1 MSKVFSY
8 KIIPWFSAACLSL
21 LLPFV
26 VGGNAWAQNCTE
38 KDVKA
43 QIQQLKDDKGRKVAI
58 DVLVNCGESAMFRRN
73 RYAIA
78 LLTQALSNNNP
89 VIRAYVASTMGKIGA
104 NAQDGVSGLMS
115 ALGDSDERVR
125 SNAAFALVQIARGV
139 EGEADKF
146 TEWNLGAIQ
155 RLEGLK
161 QSLEKAITALEKD
174 KRDWKSK
181 KKDIENLRLAR
192 NALQTKLNQLTEQN
206 LYQVV
211 KWVQNNPW
219 VWLAVAYLVGYL
231 GIFIVRPIW
240 LLKLDEVV
248 KPATFTIPV
257 VKLPVSLRYLLFLKY
272 HPRVLDAWVRE
283 RIHTAKEQFEG
294 RDTVK
299 KHEIY
304 VAEPILLNEQKI
316 DIPDFNAKVLKDAF
330 DKSQVR
336 VVIWGEGGS
345 GKTSLACQIA
355 KWAFA
360 AQKSDRICQH
370 QMLPILIEDDLHL
383 SLLETIGGLLK
394 ELTEEGKAIPEELL
408 KQLLRQQRILLIVDH
423 LSEMGEET
431 RRKIQPDNQ
440 DFPANALIVTS
451 RLKNILGS
459 EITPTF
465 IEPFRISVV
474 SLASFLNRYL
484 EKKGKAEL
492 FDGLDYSEAYRR
504 LEGMASVRQV
514 EAKTSNK
521 QGLTILLVKLY
532 AEQMI
537 AAKEGTS
544 TDELPD
550 NVPDLMLQYLNELN
564 KLTSDKLSNQ
574 KVHEIAQLVAWRCIE
589 PTFKPESAD
598 CKQVLTALEGLESDA
613 ETQAEKAQQHLK
625 YLESRLYLVRKKKPD
640 LQTLR
645 FTLDPL
651 AEYLAG
657 LHLVQQYGNDED
669 AWREIL
675 AQAEDKPGFPEEIKG
690 FLLALRDCCEV
701 KGKRAGVPEFVME
714 ELGKKAGLDPE
725 AVRRFQRQRRVRIL
739 IQELSAPEPEY
750 RARAV
755 EDLGKMGKD
764 AKPAISRL
772 RRLLDNDGEEAKTLR
787 EAANVLKQLGERKIP
802 ILIAEIKDGV
812 ESIRSAE
819 HPPIEEIHLGN
830 GVILEMLEIPGGTF
844 LMGSLPDEE
853 ESRDSQRP
861 QHQVTVVPFLMGKY
875 PITQAQWQAV
885 AALPQV
891 KRELKPNPSRFQGAN
906 RPVEGVNWYD
916 AVEFCA
922 RLSQEKGREFRLPSE
937 AEWEYACRAGTITP
951 FHFGETISTD
961 LANYHGSHFY
971 GSGVKGINR
980 RETTPVGMF
989 QVVNAFGLYDMHG
1002 NVWEWCLDDWHN
1014 NYEGA
1019 PTDGSAWF
1027 DDNDNL
1033 YQKPGYAVLRG
1044 GSWANNPTD
1053 SRSACRLNVSR
1064 AERVNLGISFG
1075 FRVVCAFGRTS
1086 L

>member
-1 MSKVFSY
+1 MSQSSSY
-8 KIIPWFSAACLSL
+8 KITFWFNAACLSL
-21 LLPFV
+21 LLPLFV
-26 VGGNAWAQNCTE
+26 SSNTWAQNCTPA
-38 KDVKA
+38 DVKE
-43 QIQQLKDDKGRKVAI
+43 QIQKLKDDKSRKAAS
-58 DVLVNCGESAMFRRN
+58 DELVKCGEN
-73 RYAIA
+73 AIA
-78 LLTQALSNNNP
+78 PLALALNDNP
-89 VIRAYVASTMGKIGA
+89 AIRAYAASTLGKIGA
-104 NAQDGVSGLMS
+104 DAQS
-115 ALGDSDERVR
+115 AVPALVRVLKRSDETLS
-125 SNAAFALVQIARGV
+125 SNATSALVQIAEGV
-139 EGEADKF
+139 QKEADNF
-146 TEWNLGAIQ
+146 TEWD
-155 RLEGLK
+155 LEAVQKLEALK
-161 QSLEKAITALEKD
+161 QSLDKAVTAVEQNKQGLKN
-174 KRDWKSK
+174 K
-181 KKDIENLRLAR
+181 KKYIDDLSQVSSRLETR
-192 NALQTKLNQLTEQN
+192 LEQLKEQTF
-206 LYQVV
+206 YQVV
-211 KWVQNNPW
+211 KWVKDNPW
-219 VWLAVAYLVGYL
+219 FWLAVGYLVGYL

-240 LLKLDEVV
+240 LLKLDEWV

-283 RIHTAKEQFEG
+283 RIHKAKEQFEG

-304 VAEPILLNEQKI
+304 VAEPILLNEHKV
-316 DIPDFNAKVLKDAF
+316 DIPDFNAKVLKDTF
-330 DKSQVR
+330 SQSQVR

-355 KWAFA
+355 KWAMKLG
-360 AQKSDRICQH
+360 KSDRICQH
-370 QMLPILIEDDLHL
+370 PILPILIEDEFDG

-394 ELTEEGKAIPEELL
+394 ELTQSGKVIPEELL

-431 RRKIQPDNQ
+431 RKKIQPDNQ
-440 DFPANALIVTS
+440 EFPANALIVTS

-465 IEPFRISVV
+465 IEPFRISVG

-514 EAKTSNK
+514 ETKTSNK

-564 KLTSDKLSNQ
+564 KSTSGELSHQ
-574 KVHEIAQLVAWRCIE
+574 KVHEIAQLVAWKCIE

-598 CKQVLTALEGLESDA
+598 CKQVLINLEALELDA
-613 ETQAEKAQQHLK
+613 ETAAEKAKQHLQ

-675 AQAEDKPGFPEEIKG
+675 AQAEHKPGFPEEIKG

-701 KGKRAGVPEFVME
+701 KGKRVGVPEFVVE

-725 AVRRFQRQRRVRIL
+725 VVRQFQRQRRVRML
-739 IQELSAPEPEY
+739 IQELSAPEAEY
-750 RARAV
+750 RARAA
-755 EDLGKMGKD
+755 EDLVKMGKD
-764 AKPAISRL
+764 AKPAIPRL
-772 RRLLDNDGEEAKTLR
+772 RRLLNNDSEVLKTRRETAKT
-787 EAANVLKQLGERKIP
+787 LKQLGEEIP
-802 ILIAEIKDGV
+802 MLIAEIKDGI
-812 ESIRSAE
+812 ESIRLVE
-819 HPPIEEIHLGN
+819 HPPTEEIDLGN
-830 GVILEMLEIPGGTF
+830 GVILEMVEIPGGTF
-844 LMGSLPDEE
+844 LMGSPPKEE
-853 ESRDSQRP
+853 ESSDRERP
-861 QHQVTVVPFLMGKY
+861 QHQVTVAPFLMGKY

-891 KRELKPNPSRFQGAN
+891 ERELKSNPSHFQGAN
-906 RPVEGVNWYD
+906 RPVEQVNWYD

-922 RLSQEKGREFRLPSE
+922 RVSQHTGREFRLPSE
-937 AEWEYACRAGTITP
+937 AEWEYACRAGTTTP
-951 FHFGETISTD
+951 FQFGETISTD
-961 LANYHGSHFY
+961 LANYNGSYIY
-971 GSGVKGINR
+971 GSGERGVSRG
-980 RETTPVGMF
+980 ETTPVGMF
-989 QVVNAFGLYDMHG
+989 QVANAFGLYDMHG
-1002 NVWEWCLDDWHN
+1002 NVWEWCLDDWHD

-1027 DDNDNL
+1027 DNNNNL
-1033 YQKPGYAVLRG
+1033 SQKKDYAVLRG
-1044 GSWANNPTD
+1044 GSWLTFPVLC
-1053 SRSACRLNVSR
+1053 RSAYRDFTYWAGRDYINYS
-1064 AERVNLGISFG
+1064 GG
-1075 FRVVCAFGRTS
+1075 FRVVCAFGRNIEYCFI

>member
-1 MSKVFSY
+1 MSRAFSY
-8 KIIPWFSAACLSL
+8 KIIPWFNAACLSL

-26 VGGNAWAQNCTE
+26 VGGNAWAQNCTPA
-38 KDVKA
+38 DVKG
-43 QIQQLKDDKGRKVAI
+43 QIQKLKDDKGRKAAS
-58 DVLVNCGESAMFRRN
+58 DVLVKCGESAMLRRN

-78 LLTQALSNNNP
+78 SLTQALSDGNP
-89 VIRAYVASTMGKIGA
+89 AIRAYTASIMGKIGA
-104 NAQDGVSGLMS
+104 DAQDGVSGLVE

-125 SNAAFALVQIARGV
+125 SNAASALVQIARGV
-139 EGEADKF
+139 QREADKF
-146 TEWNLGAIQ
+146 TEWDLGAIQ
-155 RLEGLK
+155 KLEGLK

-181 KKDIENLRLAR
+181 KKDIENLQLAR
-192 NALQTKLNQLTEQN
+192 RGLQTKLNQLTEQN

-211 KWVQNNPW
+211 KWVENNPW
-219 VWLAVAYLVGYL
+219 VWLAVGYLVGYL

-240 LLKLDEVV
+240 LLKLDEWV

-272 HPRVLDAWVRE
+272 HPRVLDAWVQE
-283 RIHTAKEQFEG
+283 RIHKAKKQFEG

-304 VAEPILLNEQKI
+304 VAEPILLNEQKVESQN
-316 DIPDFNAKVLKDAF
+316 FNAQALKDTF
-330 DKSQVR
+330 TKSQVR

-355 KWAFA
+355 QWAFA

-370 QMLPILIEDDLHL
+370 QILPILIEDELDG

-394 ELTEEGKAIPEELL
+394 ESTQEGKPIPEELL

-431 RRKIQPDNQ
+431 RKKIQPDNQ

-465 IEPFRISVV
+465 IEPFRISVG

-484 EKKGKAEL
+484 EKKDKAEL

-504 LEGMASVRQV
+504 LEGMASIRQV
-514 EAKTSNK
+514 ETTTPNK

-537 AAKEGTS
+537 VAKEGTY

-564 KLTSDKLSNQ
+564 KSTSGELSNQ
-574 KVHEIAQLVAWRCIE
+574 KVHEISQLVAWQCIQ

-613 ETQAEKAQQHLK
+613 ETRAEKAQQHLK

-657 LHLVQQYGNDED
+657 LHLVQQHGKDED

-675 AQAEDKPGFPEEIKG
+675 AQTEDKPGFPEEIKG

-701 KGKRAGVPEFVME
+701 KGKRAGAPEFVVE

-725 AVRRFQRQRRVRIL
+725 AVQQFQRKRRVRIL

-755 EDLGKMGKD
+755 EDLGKMGNKD
-764 AKPAISRL
+764 TNPAIPSL
-772 RRLLDNDGEEAKTLR
+772 RKLLENHSEVTEVRIEVAKL
-787 EAANVLKQLGERKIP
+787 LKQLGEDIP
-802 ILIAEIKDGV
+802 ILIAEINSGV
-812 ESIRSAE
+812 ESIRLKK
-819 HPPIEEIHLGN
+819 HPSTVEIDLGN
-830 GVILEMLEIPGGTF
+830 DVILEMVEIPGGTF
-844 LMGSLPDEE
+844 EMGSLPDEE
-853 ESRDSQRP
+853 ESEESRDSERP

-885 AALPQV
+885 AALPQIE
-891 KRELKPNPSRFQGAN
+891 RELKPNPSHFPGAN
-906 RPVEGVNWYD
+906 RPVEQVYWYD

-922 RLSQEKGREFRLPSE
+922 RLSKQQTGREFRLPSE
-937 AEWEYACRAGTITP
+937 AEWEYACRGGTTTP
-951 FHFGETISTD
+951 CHFGEAISTY
-961 LANYHGSHFY
+961 LANYNSSY
-971 GSGVKGINR
+971 S
-980 RETTPVGMF
+980 ETTPVGMF
-989 QVVNAFGLYDMHG
+989 QVANAFGLYDMHG
-1002 NVWEWCLDDWHN
+1002 NVWEWCLDDWHR
-1014 NYEGA
+1014 NYESA

-1027 DDNDNL
+1027 DNNDNL
-1033 YQKPGYAVLRG
+1033 YQKKTVSVLRG
-1044 GSWANNPTD
+1044 GSWVSNPTYC
-1053 SRSACRLNVSR
+1053 RSAYRINNTW
-1064 AERVNLGISFG
+1064 AERDTFGNGFG
-1075 FRVVCAFGRTS
+1075 FRVVCAFGRTYS
-1086 L
+1086 

>member
-1 MSKVFSY
+1 MSKAFSY

-26 VGGNAWAQNCTE
+26 VGGNAWAQNCSE

-43 QIQQLKDDKGRKVAI
+43 QIQQLKDDKGHEVAS
-58 DVLVNCGESAMFRRN
+58 DVLVNCGESA
-73 RYAIA
+73 IA
-78 LLTQALSNNNP
+78 PLTQALSDNNP
-89 VIRAYVASTMGKIGA
+89 AIRAYAASIMGKMGA
-104 NAQDGVSGLMS
+104 DAQDGVSGLVE

-125 SNAAFALVQIARGV
+125 SNAASALVQIARGV

-146 TEWNLGAIQ
+146 TEWDLGAIQ

-161 QSLEKAITALEKD
+161 QSLQKAINALEKD
-174 KRDWKSK
+174 KREWKSK
-181 KKDIENLRLAR
+181 KKDIENLQLAR
-192 NALQTKLNQLTEQN
+192 RGLQTKLNQLTEQN

-211 KWVQNNPW
+211 KWVENNPW
-219 VWLAVAYLVGYL
+219 VWLAVGYLVGYL

-240 LLKLDEVV
+240 LLKLDEWV

-272 HPRVLDAWVRE
+272 HPRVLDAWVQE
-283 RIHTAKEQFEG
+283 RIHKAKEQFEG

-304 VAEPILLNEQKI
+304 VAEPILLNEQKVESQN
-316 DIPDFNAKVLKDAF
+316 FNAQALKGTF

-355 KWAFA
+355 TWAMEA
-360 AQKSDRICQH
+360 RKSDRICQH
-370 QMLPILIEDDLHL
+370 QMLPIFIEDELDG

-394 ELTEEGKAIPEELL
+394 ELTQEGKPIPEELL

-431 RRKIQPDNQ
+431 RKKIQPDNQ

-465 IEPFRISVV
+465 IEPFRISVG

-514 EAKTSNK
+514 ETTTPNK

-537 AAKEGTS
+537 VAKEGTY

-564 KLTSDKLSNQ
+564 KSTSGELSNQ
-574 KVHEIAQLVAWRCIE
+574 KVHEIAQLVAWQCIQ

-613 ETQAEKAQQHLK
+613 ETQAEKAQQHFK

-657 LHLVQQYGNDED
+657 LHLVQQHGKDED

-675 AQAEDKPGFPEEIKG
+675 AQAEDKPGFPAEIKG

-701 KGKRAGVPEFVME
+701 KKRAGVPEFVIE

-725 AVRRFQRQRRVRIL
+725 AVRQFQRQRRVRML

-755 EDLGKMGKD
+755 EDLGKMGKY
-764 AKPAISRL
+764 ANPAIPRL
-772 RRLLDNDGEEAKTLR
+772 RKLLDNDSEVAKIRR
-787 EAANVLKQLGERKIP
+787 EAAKALKQLGEDIP
-802 ILIAEIKDGV
+802 ILIAEINGGV
-812 ESIRSAE
+812 ESIRLE
-819 HPPIEEIHLGN
+819 KHPSTEKIDLDN
-830 GVILEMLEIPGGTF
+830 GVILEMVEIPGGTF
-844 LMGSLPDEE
+844 LMGSPPGEE
-853 ESRDSQRP
+853 ESDDNERP
-861 QHQVTVVPFLMGKY
+861 QHQVTVASFLMGKY

-891 KRELKPNPSRFQGAN
+891 ERELKPNPSSFPGAN
-906 RPVEGVNWYD
+906 RPVENVSWYD

-922 RLSQEKGREFRLPSE
+922 RLSLHTGRECRLPSE
-937 AEWEYACRAGTITP
+937 AEWEYACRGGTTTP
-951 FHFGETISTD
+951 FHFGEAISIY
-961 LANYHGSHFY
+961 LANYNSSY
-971 GSGVKGINR
+971 S
-980 RETTPVGMF
+980 ETTPVGMF
-989 QVVNAFGLYDMHG
+989 QVANAFGLYDMHG
-1002 NVWEWCLDDWHN
+1002 NVWEWCLDDWHK

-1019 PTDGSAWF
+1019 PTDGSAWS

-1033 YQKPGYAVLRG
+1033 DQKKTISVLRG
-1044 GSWANNPTD
+1044 GSWVNDPED
-1053 SRSACRLNVSR
+1053 CRSAFRDSDVR
-1064 AERVNLGISFG
+1064 RDFFVNPFG
-1075 FRVVCAFGRTS
+1075 FRVVCASGRNYW
-1086 L
+1086 